1 MRHSGINQQLWQA
14 FLIQAGLISIV
25 AVLSIYAA
33 RYVLSDVLI
42 ERALT
47 EEANHFWNLYTNDS
61 STNRPNTYN
70 LTGYLYPSDHVP
82 EYMITLDN
90 GYHQIQ
96 GDNGLVTLVYVTSL
110 KDKRLF
116 LEFDNE
122 QVGRLAFLF
131 GMLPL
136 SIILLIIYLS
146 SWIAYR
152 FSTQAVS
159 PIIQLAKDVEQ
170 LDPASEEFSNTIKQN
185 LKFSQNREVTSLADA
200 LNGLTERIGQFL
212 ERERNFTRDA
222 SHELRSPITVIKMAC
237 ELLLNDE
244 AINDRNRKQIMR
256 IQRNAND
263 MEELIE
269 TLLLLARESDH
280 LLSSEDISINDIVR
294 EEIERAESL
303 LDNKKLKITINE
315 THQLN
320 IKAPDKVLSV
330 MVGNIIRN
338 AFSYTDEGEVN
349 ILINQS
355 GLVIEDS
362 GIGMSDKQLDNI
374 FTAFEREKQR
384 GGYGVGLTIVKMLSD
399 RYNWPIEI
407 DSKLNVG
414 TRVSIQFL
422 NIDQA

>member
-33 RYVLSDVLI
+33 RYVLSYVLI

>member
-1 MRHSGINQQLWQA
+1 MRHSGINQQLWRA

-110 KDKRLF
+110 EDKRLF

-355 GLVIEDS
+355 GLMIEDS

>member
-1 MRHSGINQQLWQA
+1 MKASPNVVSRRAIEREIWGDILPDSDTLRSHMYTLRKAIDKPFDIGLLHTVQNSGYKLVKAQDETFRINQQLWRA

-110 KDKRLF
+110 EDKRLF

-294 EEIERAESL
+294 
-303 LDNKKLKITINE
+303 KK
-315 THQLN
+315 
-320 IKAPDKVLSV
+320 
-330 MVGNIIRN
+330 
-338 AFSYTDEGEVN
+338 
-349 ILINQS
+349 
-355 GLVIEDS
+355 
-362 GIGMSDKQLDNI
+362 
-374 FTAFEREKQR
+374 
-384 GGYGVGLTIVKMLSD
+384 
-399 RYNWPIEI
+399 
-407 DSKLNVG
+407 
-414 TRVSIQFL
+414 
-422 NIDQA
+422 